1 MGKPALKFRK
11 SPEERALLKKEKA
24 KVLPFPKKE
33 KKKKSTQTLFK
44 KHDKQKLACAIM
56 SKHEHALMFGGSR
69 SGKTTAI
76 VRQII
81 VRALKKASKHLI
93 TRLHFSD
100 CKRAIFHE
108 TFPKVIEGWF
118 PDLRGKIK
126 WNKQDWYVEFPSQDG
141 GKSQIWLG
149 GISDEKQ
156 SEKVLGN
163 EYSTIFANEVSQIP
177 YESIITLRSRL
188 AENSGLSL
196 RFFYDLNPCGK
207 SHWTY
212 QEFVLGIIP
221 LEKTPCLL
229 DTGYC
234 ILNPLDNITNLPGSY
249 IRNLEAMP
257 KRQRLRYLDGKYL
270 SEVEGA
276 LWTTEMCEW
285 AKTVKAEKPKLTVI
299 AVDPAVTNN
308 KNSDETGII
317 AASIDDFGTG
327 IIHGDYSGKMSTGT
341 WAQRA
346 VNVYYKYEANCIV
359 AEVNQGGDL
368 VEDAIKAI
376 DPTIKVVK
384 VRASKGKFARAEP
397 ISGFYEETQLKVRH
411 EKHMPEL
418 EEQLTEYVPLNSKK
432 SPDRLDALVWA
443 LTYLMLRDKNEVRV
457 YIANG

>member
-1 MGKPALKFRK
+1 MAQQAFNFRK
-11 SPEERALLKKEKA
+11 SPEERAILRVKGKRKKA
-24 KVLPFPKKE
+24 KVLPFVKKHS
-33 KKKKSTQTLFK
+33 STPIFK
-44 KHDKQKLACAIM
+44 KHAKQKLLCAM
-56 SKHEHALMFGGSR
+56 MNTKEHALAYGGSR
-69 SGKTTAI
+69 SGKTTAF

-81 VRALKKASKHLI
+81 IRGLKKSSKHLI

-100 CKRAIFHE
+100 CKRAIYHE
-108 TFPKVIEGWF
+108 TFPKVIDMCF
-118 PDLRGKIK
+118 PDLKGKIK

-188 AENSGLSL
+188 AENSGLNL

-212 QEFVLGIIP
+212 QEFVLGVIP
-221 LEKTPCLL
+221 KEKTPCLL
-229 DTGYC
+229 DTGYAV
-234 ILNPLDNITNLPGSY
+234 LNPLDNVTNLPKGY

-257 KRQRLRYLDGKYL
+257 KRQKLRYLEGKYL

-285 AKTVKAEKPKLTVI
+285 AKTVKAAEPKLTVI
-299 AVDPAVTNN
+299 AIDPAVTNN
-308 KNSDETGII
+308 KDSDETGII
-317 AASIDDFGTG
+317 AASVDEFNTG
-327 IIHGDYSGKMSTGT
+327 IIHGDYSGKYSTGT
-341 WAQRA
+341 WAQKA
-346 VNVYYKYEANCIV
+346 VNLYHKYEANCIV

-368 VEDAIKAI
+368 VSDAIKAI
-376 DPTIKVVK
+376 DPSVRVVK

-397 ISGFYEETQLKVRH
+397 ISGLYEETQLRVRH

-418 EEQLTEYVPLNSKK
+418 EEQLTEYVPLTSKK

-443 LTYLMLRDKNEVRV
+443 LHYLLFKDKNEVRA